1 MNKEYKQDLVKTMLQ
16 KDLKNYEPFDLSR
29 VDTNFQC
36 FEYDD
41 LFPMMYGA
49 YREIKN
55 IISQRLFPMLFDENG
70 LYIQADLKLLEA
82 PQLDF
87 DSSHRIILRAET
99 KIEKVECRPVV
110 IKYVSDFSEIPKDY
124 VKCTFCGGYTKN
136 DERGNCLACGG
147 PRGSL

>member
-1 MNKEYKQDLVKTMLQ
+1 MNKDYREDLVKTMLQ

-29 VDTNFQC
+29 VDASFQC
-36 FEYDD
+36 FGYDD

-49 YREIKN
+49 YHEIKE

-87 DSSHRIILRAET
+87 DISHRMVLRAET
-99 KIEKVECRPVV
+99 KVEKVERRPIV

-124 VKCTFCGGYTKN
+124 AECTFCGGYTKN
-136 DERGNCLACGG
+136 DERGHCCACGG
-147 PRGSL
+147 PRKW